1 MKAIENVREKANQV
15 INRYGKVIFTFLIFF
30 TLLGTAQV
38 AEAQS
43 GLKINSLSEV
53 TDKAKE
59 GADTILDVAKY
70 ILAAVLG
77 TDGKTVEKNT
87 TIAVIIS
94 SGSAAGTS
102 ENTVEIPNVVGQ
114 SETDASAALTAKGF
128 QVTKTTSYSSS
139 VAEGYVISQ
148 TPNGDTK
155 GKEGDTI
162 TLEISLGSEKITVPD
177 VSTSYKS
184 EEQAKELLSQFNVST
199 VTKYSDTDAG
209 IVIGQSLASGTQA
222 DPGASITI
230 TVSLGPEPAQQ
241 ITTKTY
247 KLNVSLQLPSDTSNI
262 SGADIV
268 LYDDQGNVLQTWY
281 GKTIA
286 DFGTGGLI
294 LTKTGILSDSG
305 KIVVTWLDLNGN
317 DLKDQTIDVQ
327 FQEE

>member
-1 MKAIENVREKANQV
+1 MYRQA
-15 INRYGKVIFTFLIFF
+15 
-30 TLLGTAQV
+30 
-38 AEAQS
+38 
-43 GLKINSLSEV
+43 
-53 TDKAKE
+53 
-59 GADTILDVAKY
+59 
-70 ILAAVLG
+70 
-77 TDGKTVEKNT
+77 
-87 TIAVIIS
+87 
-94 SGSAAGTS
+94 
-102 ENTVEIPNVVGQ
+102 
-114 SETDASAALTAKGF
+114 
-128 QVTKTTSYSSS
+128 
-139 VAEGYVISQ
+139 ISQ
-148 TPNGDTK
+148 RNRRK
-155 GKEGDTI
+155 NFYH
-162 TLEISLGSEKITVPD
+162 SLMFQRP
-177 VSTSYKS
+177 
-184 EEQAKELLSQFNVST
+184 QN
-199 VTKYSDTDAG
+199 
-209 IVIGQSLASGTQA
+209 
-222 DPGASITI
+222 